1 MAKPSGSIN
10 KQHPYTYPIHSNV
23 SSIPEVVLNA
33 TTLKDEPE
41 TKLESSGILTVPKS
55 TQNSALKFITTPTL
69 KHLDINHAEEV
80 VNNLEMLDLRILNKI
95 VVDRINHLLKT
106 NNDKALSRF
115 NVGNKVTFRTK
126 HGEQKTGTVIRV
138 NQKTVSI
145 AIEGY
150 DGWWNVSP
158 QALEHI

>member
-1 MAKPSGSIN
+1 MIKPSGIIDL
-10 KQHPYTYPIHSNV
+10 QHPFTHAILSDT
-23 SSIPEVVLNA
+23 SSISGVIPNV
-33 TTLKDEPE
+33 TTLENEPE
-41 TKLESSGILTVPKS
+41 KKFESSGILSVPES
-55 TQNSALKFITTPTL
+55 TQNIPLKFTFTPAL

-80 VNNLEMLDLRILNKI
+80 INNLEMTDLRILNKI

-106 NNDKALSRF
+106 HNANALSKF
-115 NVGNKVTFRTK
+115 NVGNRVTFTAK

-158 QALEHI
+158 QALERI